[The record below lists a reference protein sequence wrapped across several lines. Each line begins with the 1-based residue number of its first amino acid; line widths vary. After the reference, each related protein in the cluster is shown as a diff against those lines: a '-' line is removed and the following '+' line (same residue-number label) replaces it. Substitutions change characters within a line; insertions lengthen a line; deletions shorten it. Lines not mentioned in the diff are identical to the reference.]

1 MYINLIKMKNK
12 ISIWVYFLGSLSC
25 FFNAYFAYS
34 DGHGDVG
41 FVWLIA
47 AGLSAGALGAHL
59 EIKELKEKEDK

>member
-1 MYINLIKMKNK
+1 MKLNNK
-12 ISIWVYFLGSLSC
+12 VSIWVYFLGMLSG
-25 FFNAYFAYS
+25 FFNAYLAYS

-59 EIKELKEKEDK
+59 EIKELKEKENEQK